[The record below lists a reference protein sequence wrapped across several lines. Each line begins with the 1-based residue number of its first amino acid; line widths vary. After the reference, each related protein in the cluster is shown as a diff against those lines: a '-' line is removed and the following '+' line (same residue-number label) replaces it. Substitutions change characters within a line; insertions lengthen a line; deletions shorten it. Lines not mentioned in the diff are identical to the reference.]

1 MSFFDKTLF
10 NITGAKELKKEC
22 SGSKYY
28 RLGKGYVNMNEDNTV
43 KSFDVMDEYTN
54 YNYSIENITFE

>member
-1 MSFFDKTLF
+1 
-10 NITGAKELKKEC
+10 
-22 SGSKYY
+22 
-28 RLGKGYVNMNEDNTV
+28 MNEDNTV